1 MTAWTDYVKGLAYLL
16 IGYVLEWISKII
28 PGIAVIGPWLTMFF
42 GIAGIATVVAGAVKV
57 FETFLAQFELKGICA
72 DVGKILIASGIL
84 YAYPPIKALGAI
96 PFAAIVFAFLIGSLI
111 KK

>member
-1 MTAWTDYVKGLAYLL
+1 MTAWTDYVKGLVYLL
-16 IGYVLEWISKII
+16 IGYILEWISGII
-28 PGIAVIGPWLTMFF
+28 PGIAVVGSWLTTFF
-42 GIAGIATVVAGAVKV
+42 GVAGVAVVIAGAIKV
-57 FETFLAQFELKGICA
+57 FETFLHQFELKGIYA
-72 DVGKILIASGIL
+72 DIGKILIASGIL